1 MLGKPTGS
9 PSSGHSQGDPAGHEG
24 ERQRAG
30 EGVGAL
36 TIARY
41 VKDDGRELILY
52 TRAGAE
58 RQ

>member
-9 PSSGHSQGDPAGHEG
+9 PSCGQSQSEPGDQEG

-30 EGVGAL
+30 ERVGAL
-36 TIARY
+36 TIARF

-52 TRAGAE
+52 TRTGDE
-58 RQ
+58 RP

>member
-9 PSSGHSQGDPAGHEG
+9 PSSGRSQGDPGGQEG

-30 EGVGAL
+30 ERVGAL
-36 TIARY
+36 TIARF

-52 TRAGAE
+52 ARTGDE
-58 RQ
+58 RP

>member
-9 PSSGHSQGDPAGHEG
+9 PSSGRSQGEPGGQEG

-30 EGVGAL
+30 ERLGAL
-36 TIARY
+36 TIARF

-52 TRAGAE
+52 TRTGDE
-58 RQ
+58 RP

>member
-9 PSSGHSQGDPAGHEG
+9 PSSGRSQGEPGGQEG

-30 EGVGAL
+30 ERVGAL
-36 TIARY
+36 TIARF

-52 TRAGAE
+52 TRTGDE
-58 RQ
+58 RP

>member
-1 MLGKPTGS
+1 MLGEPTGS
-9 PSSGHSQGDPAGHEG
+9 PSSGQSQGDRGDQEG

-30 EGVGAL
+30 ERVGAL
-36 TIARY
+36 TIARF

-52 TRAGAE
+52 TRTGDE